1 MYQFCIL
8 SSIPVLFLLFCITS
22 IFKVFKQN
30 SMRPLRLLLF
40 FFVIFLSVSCN
51 RPKKLFKLVSSD
63 HSGVHFNNKIIE
75 NDSMN
80 PLKSVNIYN
89 GGGVGIGDFNNDG
102 LQDIY
107 LVGNMVS
114 NKLYLNK
121 GHLKFEDVTSEA
133 GVGGEGRW
141 SKGVSV
147 VDINNDGWM
156 DIYLSVTMNNDPEK
170 RRNLLYIN
178 QGLDKNGI
186 PVFKEMSKEYGLDD
200 TTSSTM
206 AEFFDYDNDG
216 DLDMY
221 LTVNQIVPGNSPSIF
236 RPIIRDGSFPST
248 GRLYRNDWDPVLKHP
263 VFHDVTKQA
272 GLTIEGYGHSAT
284 IADFNQDGWKDIFV
298 TNDFNSN
305 DLLYINNH
313 DGTFTDKA
321 ATYFKHTSANGMGQ
335 DVIDINNDGLP
346 DVVELD
352 MNPEDNYRKKMM
364 MSSNSY
370 QTYQNSDLFGYQYQ
384 YVRNTLQ
391 LNEGPRVNGSDS
403 VGDPIFS
410 DIGYYSGISQT
421 DWSWTPLVTDFDDD
435 GYRDIVITNGY
446 PRDITDHDFT
456 SFKQEASSI
465 ASMAYILGQ
474 IPQVKLTNYA
484 FRNNGNLTFTNV
496 TKDWGITKPTFS
508 NGAAYADL
516 DNDGDM
522 DMIVNNIND
531 EASIY
536 ENTTMDDSKNHPN
549 YLAVKLKGDSLN
561 VNGLGAWIELHYQG
575 KKQVYE
581 ETPYRGYLSTVQL
594 EPHFGLG
601 KVTVVDSVIVKWQN
615 GKEQVLT
622 NVKAGQTISVNQK
635 DASIPYY
642 WPNQKVDS
650 DALFKEISDS
660 LNIHYAHQA
669 KDFIDFNQQPLLPHK
684 FSEYGPALAVGDID
698 GNGLDDIISG
708 GSFNYSA
715 QEFLQQANGKF
726 IQKSLLAAKDALNK
740 DRQDE
745 GMLLFDADGDGDL
758 DLYIASGGDQG
769 IPGSASYQDKL
780 YINNG
785 KGIFTEDSS
794 ALPVN
799 HTSKFCVRAI
809 DYDRDGDLD
818 LFVSGRVDPKNY
830 PKAVS
835 SFIFRNDSKNGQ
847 VKFTDVTQS
856 VAPAL
861 KNIGLVTDAIFTDFN
876 NDGWPDLILVGEWM
890 PVTFLQNDRGVFK
903 EVTAASGIGDKIG
916 WWNTIA
922 SGDFDNDGDIDYI
935 VGNLGRNSFFQ
946 ASDKYPVSML
956 AKDFDNN
963 GTYDAILSQYLPAS
977 QTDTVR
983 QDFPSESHDDMFKA
997 MPGLRKRYPNYKSFA
1012 VATMDSLF
1020 PAVDRQ
1026 GALQLHA
1033 NYFSSAFIRN
1043 DGKGHFTIHS
1053 LPAQA
1058 QFSVLNGI
1066 TVGDYDGDGNL
1077 DVLINGN
1084 DYGTE
1089 PIIGR
1094 YDALNGLL
1102 MKGDGKGNF
1111 TPLSILNSG
1120 IYIPGD
1126 GKSLVQLRSSKGN
1139 LLVAA
1144 SQYKGALKVFE
1155 LKRNERMIPLLPF
1168 DESAVIHYKDGRSQ
1182 AREINYGSSFLSQS
1196 GRFLTIDNHVIS
1208 IDIKN
1213 NKGQTRSLNFQ

>member
-1 MYQFCIL
+1 M
-8 SSIPVLFLLFCITS
+8 
-22 IFKVFKQN
+22 K
-30 SMRPLRLLLF
+30 PLRLLFLF
-40 FFVIFLSVSCN
+40 YIIFAIISCN
-51 RPKKLFKLVSSD
+51 RPKTLFRLVSSD
-63 HSGVHFNNKIIE
+63 HSGVHFDNRIVE
-75 NDSMN
+75 TDSLN
-80 PLKSVNIYN
+80 PLSSVNIYN

-107 LVGNMVS
+107 FVGNMVS

-121 GHLKFEDVTSEA
+121 GKLKFEDITKEA

-156 DIYLSVTMNNDPEK
+156 DIYLSVTMNDDPQK
-170 RRNLLYIN
+170 RRNLLYVN

-186 PVFKEMSKEYGLDD
+186 PVFKEMAKEYGLDD

-221 LTVNQIVPGNSPSIF
+221 LTVNQIVPGNSPSVF
-236 RPIIRDGSFPST
+236 RPIIKDGSFPST

-321 ATYFKHTSANGMGQ
+321 SSYFKHTSANGMGQ
-335 DVIDINNDGLP
+335 DVIDINNDGLS

-364 MSSNSY
+364 MGSNNY
-370 QTYQNSDLFGYQYQ
+370 QTYLNSDHFGYQYQ

-391 LNEGPRVNGSDS
+391 LNEGPRVNANDS
-403 VGDPIFS
+403 IGDPIFS
-410 DIGYYSGISQT
+410 DIGYFSGISQT

-435 GYRDIVITNGY
+435 GFRDIIITNGY

-456 SFKQEASSI
+456 SFRQEASTI
-465 ASMAYILGQ
+465 ASMTYILGE

-536 ENTTMDDSKNHPN
+536 ENTTMDDSKSHPN
-549 YLAVKLKGDSLN
+549 YLAVKLNGDSLN
-561 VNGLGAWIELHYQG
+561 INGLGAWIELHYQG

-601 KVTVVDSVIVKWQN
+601 NTTVVDSVIVKWQN
-615 GKEQVLT
+615 GKEQVLK
-622 NVKAGQTISVNQK
+622 NVKANQTLVVNQK
-635 DASIPYY
+635 DAEFSYS
-642 WPNQKVDS
+642 WANQKVDS
-650 DALFKEISDS
+650 SALFKEVTDS
-660 LNIHYAHQA
+660 LNIHYVHQD
-669 KDFIDFNQQPLLPHK
+669 KDFNDFSRQMLLPHK

-726 IQKSLLAAKDALNK
+726 IQKSLLKGKDTLNK
-740 DRQDE
+740 NREDE
-745 GMLLFDADGDGDL
+745 GLLLFDADGDGDL
-758 DLYIASGGDQG
+758 DLYIASGGVQG
-769 IPGSASYQDKL
+769 IANSPSYQDKL
-780 YINNG
+780 YINDG
-785 KGIFTEDSS
+785 KGNFTEDTS
-794 ALPVN
+794 ALPQN
-799 HTSKFCVRAI
+799 YTSKFCVRAI

-835 SFIFRNDSKNGQ
+835 SFIFRNDSKNGHI
-847 VKFTDVTQS
+847 KFTDVTQS

-861 KNIGLVTDAIFTDFN
+861 KNIGLVSDAIFTDFN
-876 NDGWPDLILVGEWM
+876 NDGWPDLILAGEWM
-890 PVTFLQNDRGVFK
+890 PVTFLENDKGVFK
-903 EVTAASGIGDKIG
+903 NVTAATGIGNKIG

-922 SGDFDNDGDIDYI
+922 SGDFDNDGDLDYI
-935 VGNLGRNSFFQ
+935 VGNLGLNSYFQ
-946 ASDKYPVSML
+946 ASDKYPVSIL

-977 QTDTVR
+977 QTDTAKK
-983 QDFPSESHDDMFKA
+983 DFPSESRDDIIKE
-997 MPGLRKRYPNYKSFA
+997 MPGLRKSYPNYKSFA
-1012 VATMDSLF
+1012 VSDMDSLF
-1020 PAVDRQ
+1020 PANERK
-1026 GALQLHA
+1026 GALQIHA

-1043 DGKGHFTIHS
+1043 DGKGRFTIVP
-1053 LPAQA
+1053 LPTPA
-1058 QFSVLNGI
+1058 QFSVLNGL

-1102 MKGDGKGNF
+1102 LKGDGKGNF
-1111 TPLSILNSG
+1111 TPLSILKSG

-1126 GKSLVQLRSSKGN
+1126 GKSLVQLRSSKGQ

-1144 SQYKGALKVFE
+1144 SQNKGALKVFE

-1168 DESAVIHYKDGRSQ
+1168 DESAVIHYKDGKKQ
-1182 AREINYGSSFLSQS
+1182 LREIEYGSSFLSQS
-1196 GRFLTIDNHVIS
+1196 GRFLTIDNNVVS
-1208 IDIKN
+1208 VDIKN
-1213 NKGQTRSLNFQ
+1213 NKGQTRRLNFQ